1 MNFVFEINCD
11 LWVQKLVIY
20 KFLLILN
27 IVQSIQLFIINFDIY
42 SKVKNVTEIIQIIKS
57 LFILIDYYFDILYK
71 FEKKKKKK
79 NLNFFYK
86 KKNILY
92 FL

>member
-79 NLNFFYK
+79 NLIVFV
-86 KKNILY
+86 
-92 FL
+92 